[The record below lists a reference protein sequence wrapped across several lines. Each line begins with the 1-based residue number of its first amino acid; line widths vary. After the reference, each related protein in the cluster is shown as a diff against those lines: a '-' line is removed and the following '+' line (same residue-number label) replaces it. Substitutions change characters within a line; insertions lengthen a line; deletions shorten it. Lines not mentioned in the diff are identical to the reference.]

1 MFNLVNKVA
10 IVTGASRGIG
20 KAIAGAVAQA
30 GAHVVCVSRSENEL
44 PKRRYRVV
52 AKSPGRFVDVKR

>member
-1 MFNLVNKVA
+1 MKIPTKKEVDKIEKIDKVRQ
-10 IVTGASRGIG
+10 S
-20 KAIAGAVAQA
+20 
-30 GAHVVCVSRSENEL
+30 SRSENEL

>member
-1 MFNLVNKVA
+1 MKVEKNKVGRLEN
-10 IVTGASRGIG
+10 VEKVRQS
-20 KAIAGAVAQA
+20 
-30 GAHVVCVSRSENEL
+30 SRSENEL

>member
-1 MFNLVNKVA
+1 MKVEKNKVGGLEK
-10 IVTGASRGIG
+10 VEKVRQS
-20 KAIAGAVAQA
+20 
-30 GAHVVCVSRSENEL
+30 SSSENEL

>member
-1 MFNLVNKVA
+1 MKVEKNKVGRLEK
-10 IVTGASRGIG
+10 VEKVRQS
-20 KAIAGAVAQA
+20 
-30 GAHVVCVSRSENEL
+30 SRSENEL